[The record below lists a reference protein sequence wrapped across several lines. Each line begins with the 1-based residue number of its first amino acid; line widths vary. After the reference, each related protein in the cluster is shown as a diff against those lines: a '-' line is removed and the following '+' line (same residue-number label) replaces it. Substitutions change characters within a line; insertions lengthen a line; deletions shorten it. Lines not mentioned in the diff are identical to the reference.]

1 MDSPNIT
8 IQLIRN
14 DNDDDINI
22 LKKIDLDQDRYP
34 DPDPD
39 PDTDPEI
46 LTIKIYH
53 FIIGSCVYSLDFN
66 NPELNSRNHEFPK
79 IVETLLT
86 NPEKQFSDMLIHNL
100 NALIASDTI
109 KEYRIIQ
116 YLILIDDTYKKVTTP
131 LQLIGLYAKLNLLQI
146 HHNSNSILHI
156 RILPITMT
164 EELMK
169 TFIGYIKVDNP
180 RTNKVNLVN
189 IMDCT
194 SHIMRES
201 YIFNNSI

>member
-164 EELMK
+164 EE
-169 TFIGYIKVDNP
+169 
-180 RTNKVNLVN
+180 
-189 IMDCT
+189 
-194 SHIMRES
+194 
-201 YIFNNSI
+201 